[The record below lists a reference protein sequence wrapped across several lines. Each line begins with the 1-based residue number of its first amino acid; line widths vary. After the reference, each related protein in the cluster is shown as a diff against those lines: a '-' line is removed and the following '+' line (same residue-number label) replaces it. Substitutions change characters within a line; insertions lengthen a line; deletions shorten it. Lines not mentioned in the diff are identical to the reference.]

1 MYKSRLQELCQQR
14 RWAPPVYQHTREG
27 PDHVPL
33 FRATVVVQD
42 EKFSSPD
49 EGARSAKEALNLAA
63 MAAFERLTA
72 LLAAAPDPVP
82 VAPAPP
88 PPVDPELKYWLFT
101 HYSFLFS
108 IVETQLPY
116 KTRLQIYAQKRGK
129 HLPMYRPIHG
139 GSLHAPLFK
148 SEVTIDGQTFE
159 SPEYCRTLK
168 EAETA
173 AARVAL
179 MSLPLEAWPPQQS
192 QVPSV
197 SYKNL
202 LQELVQ
208 KEGVPLPVYATTLD
222 VSNHSGTFVSTVE
235 IQGTTFQGEPGNTK
249 KQAEVNAA
257 KVAFHHFKGR
267 DKGSAFSAVY
277 GGSSMQQGTENLF
290 SGQKIKIIEPEYSV
304 PIVSMTKHSKDNGL
318 FAGLISSVTLVNWSF
333 EATLII
339 PFDVMSMFMFC
350 SCAVNHDAR
359 SAGSTNLLPVAA
371 TRQSPD
377 KNGQSSKFEV
387 NRLSIPEPSTEVE
400 VVDSSPEVDKPSLP
414 EPSTYTEVMNSSP
427 EVDKLPLPLP
437 EQSINAK
444 GTDSSLKVDRLPLPE
459 PSTEVETTYSS
470 LQVDESSIPELS
482 SYSEVMDSSP
492 EVDKLPLPEQSMDVK
507 DTNSSLKVD
516 KLPLPEPSTEI
527 EVAYSSLDVDEPS
540 IPERSTEVE
549 VVDTSLEAG
558 EPPIP
563 KATSEV
569 KAMGSSLE
577 HTSTVDGHSPP
588 IAPASTSNL
597 TVPTTTM
604 PVSSDGCG
612 CYMQTN
618 RIQVYPRHSDMAIPE
633 GTTMLPISD
642 DAWVAVSLPYSNNIE
657 GNLNSTM

>member
-1 MYKSRLQELCQQR
+1 MYKSRLHELCQQR
-14 RWAPPVYQHTREG
+14 RWSPPVYQHTREG

-88 PPVDPELKYWLFT
+88 PP
-101 HYSFLFS
+101 
-108 IVETQLPY
+108 ETQLPY

-129 HLPMYRPIHG
+129 HLPMYCPIHG
-139 GSLHAPLFK
+139 GSRHAPLFK

-202 LQELVQ
+202 LQELLQ
-208 KEGVPLPVYATTLD
+208 KEGVPLPVYATTLE
-222 VSNHSGTFVSTVE
+222 VSNHSGAFVSTVE

-249 KQAEVNAA
+249 KQAEVNVA
-257 KVAFHHFKGR
+257 KVAFQHFKGR

-318 FAGLISSVTLVNWSF
+318 FA
-333 EATLII
+333 
-339 PFDVMSMFMFC
+339 
-350 SCAVNHDAR
+350 VNHDAR

-377 KNGQSSKFEV
+377 KIGQSSKFEV

-400 VVDSSPEVDKPSLP
+400 VMDSSPEVDKPSLS
-414 EPSTYTEVMNSSP
+414 EPSTNTEVINSSP
-427 EVDKLPLPLP
+427 EVDKLPLPLQ
-437 EQSINAK
+437 EQSMDVK
-444 GTDSSLKVDRLPLPE
+444 GTDSSIKVDRLPLPE
-459 PSTEVETTYSS
+459 PSTEVEMTYSS

-482 SYSEVMDSSP
+482 SYTEVIVSSP
-492 EVDKLPLPEQSMDVK
+492 EVDNLPRPEQSMGVK

-527 EVAYSSLDVDEPS
+527 QVAHSSLHVDEPS
-540 IPERSTEVE
+540 IPERSTKVE
-549 VVDTSLEAG
+549 VMDTSLKAG

-569 KAMGSSLE
+569 KAMDSSLE
-577 HTSTVDGHSPP
+577 HTSTLDGHSPS
-588 IAPASTSNL
+588 IAPARASTSNL

-604 PVSSDGCG
+604 PVSSGRCG
-612 CYMQTN
+612 CYMLTN

-642 DAWVAVSLPYSNNIE
+642 DAWVAVSLPYSNNSE
-657 GNLNSTM
+657 GNLNSSM